1 MSDSELS
8 RVLALIAQAPFDV
21 SAGEA
26 ALRAGIE
33 SMGDAFPVPEGVT
46 VEASSLG
53 GVPTEK
59 LTFDAAGPVLL
70 YLHGG
75 GYVIGSPRSHRHLAG
90 LLAREI
96 GGTVYTADYRM
107 APEAPFPAAVEDAV
121 AAYRALLETAP
132 ASRIAVAGDSAGGGL
147 TFALAL
153 ALRDAGLSLPACL
166 VGLSPWVELGTANES
181 YDKLAGVDPLLSRK
195 VCDYF
200 SSRYLAGES
209 ASHPLAS
216 PLRANLAGL
225 PPVMV
230 QVGDREVFFG
240 DAASMHQ
247 SLIAAGV
254 EARFTVR
261 NGMFHVWHLYWP
273 MLEEGRR
280 AVGEI
285 ARFVVERTRIDER

>member
-1 MSDSELS
+1 VSDSEL
-8 RVLALIAQAPFDV
+8 RQVLALFAQAPFDL

-26 ALRAGIE
+26 ALRAGIDG
-33 SMGDAFPVPEGVT
+33 MGDAFAVPEGVA
-46 VEASSLG
+46 VETSPLG
-53 GVPTEK
+53 GVPAEK

-75 GYVIGSPRSHRHLAG
+75 GYVIGSPKSHRHLAG

-96 GGTVYTADYRM
+96 GGTVHTPDYRM

-121 AAYRALLETAP
+121 AAYRALLDTVP

-153 ALRDAGLSLPACL
+153 ALRDAGLPLPACL
-166 VGLSPWVELGTANES
+166 VGISPWVELGTANES
-181 YDKLAGVDPLLSRK
+181 YDKLAGVDPLLSRE

-200 SSRYLAGES
+200 SSRYLAGER
-209 ASHPLAS
+209 AAHPLAS
-216 PLRANLAGL
+216 PLRADLAGL
-225 PPVMV
+225 PPILI
-230 QVGDREVFFG
+230 QIGDREVFFG
-240 DAASMHQ
+240 DAVSMHQ

-254 EARFTVR
+254 EARFVVW

-285 ARFVVERTRIDER
+285 AGFVAERIRNC